1 MLLIFIIKYPWI
13 VPLKQKSIAITNSF
27 QQILDESGCKLNK
40 ICVVYLG
47 SKFYNRSM
55 KSLLQDNNVEMYFL
69 YNERKTVVAERFIG
83 NLKNKT
89 YKYMTRVSKNIYIDK
104 LDDIVNKYNNTY
116 HSSIKTK
123 PVDVKSNTYSDFGR
137 K

>member
-1 MLLIFIIKYPWI
+1 
-13 VPLKQKSIAITNSF
+13 
-27 QQILDESGCKLNK
+27 
-40 ICVVYLG
+40 
-47 SKFYNRSM
+47 M

-69 YNERKTVVAERFIG
+69 YNEGKTVVAERFIG

-123 PVDVKSNTYSDFGR
+123 PVDVKSNT
-137 K
+137 